1 MRRFFSSLM
10 PDTVVA
16 RAVAV
21 LLLALIVVNAV
32 GYMTYRMGI
41 DAIIGAARERELAER
56 ISSITKAINEL
67 PSAPERDR
75 AAHALSTLTL
85 EVHWA
90 PAAPTIENVEPDALC
105 RSLSDRLKKLLPRN
119 SSALVVG
126 YVPHNDHRL
135 ADGRNAASVT
145 PVNMTGE
152 SYNLQVS
159 VPLSDGSWL
168 WFLSYL
174 PGTAPYISW
183 SALLV
188 PLYMCVSIILIAVL
202 ALRWVTRP
210 LRLFADAAGKFN
222 IDAEPEKVPESG
234 PVELRSAARAM
245 NTMLER
251 IQTLV
256 RERTA
261 AVAALSHDLRTPITR
276 IQLRNELNDDD
287 ALRNA
292 TEVDLAE
299 MNEMIQ
305 STIEYLRVGAV
316 NMPRRPIDIASMLHT
331 ICDEQADVGHDV
343 ALDAPPGLLISGHA
357 SIIKRALINVIG
369 NACKYGDKVRVD
381 ASIVHDDVQ
390 IAVRDEGPGIPE
402 HDLERVFE
410 PFYRVES
417 SRSRTTGGSG
427 LGLTIARKVVEG
439 HGGTVT
445 LANRPKGGL
454 EVLVR
459 FPLCKLVYCPPL
471 PVK

>member
-1 MRRFFSSLM
+1 MRRVFKLLM

-56 ISSITKAINEL
+56 VSSITKAVSEL

-90 PAAPTIENVEPDALC
+90 PAAPAIENVEPDALC
-105 RSLSDRLKKLLPRN
+105 RSLSERLKKLLPRN

-126 YVPHNDHRL
+126 YVPHNDHRQ
-135 ADGRNAASVT
+135 ADGTTTLTGLSAA
-145 PVNMTGE
+145 NDL

-174 PGTAPYISW
+174 PGTTPYISW

-202 ALRWVTRP
+202 SLRWVTQP
-210 LRLFADAAGKFN
+210 LRLFAEAAGKFN
-222 IDAEPEKVPESG
+222 IDAEPQKVPESG
-234 PVELRSAARAM
+234 PLELRSAARAM

-276 IQLRNELNDDD
+276 IQLRNELTEDDT
-287 ALRNA
+287 LRTA

-331 ICDEQADVGHDV
+331 ICDEQADIGHDV
-343 ALDAPPGLLISGHA
+343 ALDAPPGILISGHA
-357 SIIKRALINVIG
+357 SIIKRALTNVIG

-381 ASIVHDDVQ
+381 ASIIHKDVQ

-445 LANRPKGGL
+445 LSNRPTGGL

-459 FPLCKLVYCPPL
+459 FPLCLLPNCSPL
-471 PVK
+471 LMK